1 LGGTMKS
8 PTLPVA
14 PLLYTVDQF
23 CALANISRAH
33 YYRLRA
39 AGKGPALLKTGDRS
53 LISADAA
60 RTWVKQLEDEASST
74 QLRPRGRFGR
84 RPPTLA
90 DMLMGRA

>member
-1 LGGTMKS
+1 MKS

-14 PLLYTVDQF
+14 ALLYTVDQF

-33 YYRLRA
+33 FYRLRA
-39 AGKGPALLKTGDRS
+39 TGKGPTLLKTGDKT

-74 QLRPRGRFGR
+74 KLRPRGKFEKRA
-84 RPPTLA
+84 PTL
-90 DMLMGRA
+90 DDVLMGRA